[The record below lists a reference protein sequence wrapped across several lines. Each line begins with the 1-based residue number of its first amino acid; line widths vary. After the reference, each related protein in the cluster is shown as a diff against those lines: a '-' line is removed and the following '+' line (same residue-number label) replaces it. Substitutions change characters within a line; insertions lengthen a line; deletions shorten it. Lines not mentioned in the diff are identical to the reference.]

1 MNPGMARGPNAC
13 TGMRGGMMQR
23 PVLMRR
29 LRHLMK
35 LMEEEKPAK
44 SADENKAEN
53 QGEAE
58 MTAESHKET
67 EAAAAEN
74 SEGRPARGP
83 HGRRHHI
90 ILRLQKMTDAMS
102 SSESSSSESETEKND
117 QEPRNERRRKMMK
130 LMKCMKEDGEKLCK
144 EGDGKPC
151 TNREGPRGPRA
162 RMMHAG
168 PWAAQSMMNEG
179 GPGLPPQLIRR
190 IRQLVKSM
198 EENKAAEMSQEEEAA
213 EGDKVPRSKKQQL
226 RRLLHMLRRANGMR
240 GPVDRQMSPWVAAQI
255 TGAAGGR
262 PSVPPR
268 LIEKIRCLVRSMED
282 GDSSSK
288 DEKMDAGKHNTSD
301 DNAEAGGA
309 TNTTDDGEDNYD
321 ADGDDKKQRR
331 QMRRLVRMLGH
342 GGRPGPCGMG
352 GPRGMGMRGP
362 AASAWIMPAF
372 NGPPCMG

>member
-1 MNPGMARGPNAC
+1 MGP
-13 TGMRGGMMQR
+13 
-23 PVLMRR
+23 
-29 LRHLMK
+29 
-35 LMEEEKPAK
+35 MEEEKNAK

-58 MTAESHKET
+58 MTTESHKET

-74 SEGRPARGP
+74 SEGKPAKGP
-83 HGRRHHI
+83 HGRRHHM
-90 ILRLQKMTDAMS
+90 ILRLQKMADAKS
-102 SSESSSSESETEKND
+102 SSESGSSESETEKND

-130 LMKCMKEDGEKLCK
+130 LMKCMKDGEKLCK

-168 PWAAQSMMNEG
+168 PWAVHSMMNEG
-179 GPGLPPQLIRR
+179 GPGLPPQLLRR

-226 RRLLHMLRRANGMR
+226 RRLLHMLQRANGMR
-240 GPVDRQMSPWVAAQI
+240 GPVDRQMPPWVAAQI

-262 PSVPPR
+262 PSVPLR
-268 LIEKIRCLVRSMED
+268 LIERIRSLVRSMKD
-282 GDSSSK
+282 GDLSSK
-288 DEKMDAGKHNTSD
+288 DEKMDAGEQNTSD

-309 TNTTDDGEDNYD
+309 THTTDVSGEDNDD
-321 ADGDDKKQRR
+321 ADGDDKKQRC
-331 QMRRLVRMLGH
+331 QMRRLMRMLDH

-352 GPRGMGMRGP
+352 GRSGPCAMGRPRGMGMRGP
-362 AASAWIMPAF
+362 AASAWAMLPLVVSLLVSCAEWLAVVTQPA
-372 NGPPCMG
+372 GCREG

>member
-1 MNPGMARGPNAC
+1 MGSGPYGGICPPWMQQQPAMWQFQPINLPPFGCPGPWAMNPGMARGPNAC

-90 ILRLQKMTDAMS
+90 ILRLQKMADAMS
-102 SSESSSSESETEKND
+102 SSESGSSESETEIND
-117 QEPRNERRRKMMK
+117 QEP
-130 LMKCMKEDGEKLCK
+130 G
-144 EGDGKPC
+144 
-151 TNREGPRGPRA
+151 
-162 RMMHAG
+162 
-168 PWAAQSMMNEG
+168 
-179 GPGLPPQLIRR
+179 
-190 IRQLVKSM
+190 
-198 EENKAAEMSQEEEAA
+198 
-213 EGDKVPRSKKQQL
+213 
-226 RRLLHMLRRANGMR
+226 
-240 GPVDRQMSPWVAAQI
+240 
-255 TGAAGGR
+255 
-262 PSVPPR
+262 VPPR
-268 LIEKIRCLVRSMED
+268 LIEKIRCLVKSMED

-372 NGPPCMG
+372 NGPPCMGMGPAAFGGLPPRFMRRMARCGTPARRMHRRQAREEMKKAKNADIEDVIGQSESDETPLNDWVELKKDINEME